1 METPTYIKTTQ
12 DGRKLEVIG
21 RAIYLGGKKE
31 CDKLMHLSEHPQV
44 RAIIAVEPDARYMAG
59 RVLLTE
65 AEAAI
70 AKAALDA
77 ANDEYNNTPFGINER
92 MRTATKDLLRL
103 RVDE

>member
-1 METPTYIKTTQ
+1 METTTYIKTTE

-21 RAIYLGGKKE
+21 RAVFLGGKKE
-31 CDKLMHLSEHPQV
+31 CEKLMHLSGHPNV
-44 RAIIAVEPDARYMAG
+44 RAIITAVPEARYMAG

-77 ANDEYNNTPFGINER
+77 ANDAYNASPDGVSER

-103 RVDE
+103 RIDE